1 MPNKVQEVV
10 SQGTRSI
17 VDDKSYGKELC
28 KNNKTLKKPQLP
40 SKNKPSSAL
49 SSAVSTISTIT
60 LTEDDKQ
67 VNEEYEDSDQ
77 VDESIDRKNLH
88 IDKKNCVFTLNYKIY
103 ISGKL

>member
-28 KNNKTLKKPQLP
+28 KNSKTLKKPQLP

-77 VDESIDRKNLH
+77 VDESIDRKNIH
-88 IDKKNCVFTLNYKIY
+88 IDKKLCVHVSYKIY

>member
-28 KNNKTLKKPQLP
+28 KNSKTLKKPQLP

-88 IDKKNCVFTLNYKIY
+88 IDKNCVFKLNSKIY